1 MPVGWAFGAVGVMR
15 GRQGDVIV
23 ADLSPHSCRKEGW

>member
-1 MPVGWAFGAVGVMR
+1 MR

-23 ADLSPHSCRKEGW
+23 AECSALMSKGGLVKAGLAS